1 MRFKPFDFVS
11 FIVAAL
17 VVVAFSLFAYG
28 DRAEGSQ
35 VRVETEDASFIY
47 PLGEDRELDVEGPLG
62 QTHVVIEDGRVRVTE
77 SPCREKICIAA
88 GWVSRAD
95 EWIACLPN
103 RVFLRVEGG
112 EETGVDAQTF

>member
-1 MRFKPFDFVS
+1 MKLKPFDYVS
-11 FIVAAL
+11 FAVALLVVAA
-17 VVVAFSLFAYG
+17 FSVFAYG
-28 DRAEGSQ
+28 DRTEGSQ
-35 VRVETEDASFIY
+35 VRVETEEASFIY
-47 PLGEDRELDVEGPLG
+47 PLDDPRELDVEGPLG
-62 QTHVVIEDGRVRVTE
+62 HTHVEIRDGKVRVTE

-103 RVFLRVEGG
+103 RVFLRVQGG

>member
-1 MRFKPFDFVS
+1 MKFKPFDFLA
-11 FIVAAL
+11 FAAAVL
-17 VVVAFSLFAYG
+17 VVIAFSLYAYG
-28 DRAEGSQ
+28 DRQQGSQ

-47 PLGEDRELDVEGPLG
+47 PLNENREFDVEGPLG
-62 QTHVVIEDGRVRVTE
+62 HTHVEIEDGKVRVTE

-103 RVFLRVEGG
+103 RVFLRVQGG

>member
-1 MRFKPFDFVS
+1 MKLKPFDFVS
-11 FIVAAL
+11 FVTAVL
-17 VVVAFSLFAYG
+17 VIAAFSVFAYG

-35 VRVETEDASFIY
+35 VRVETEEASYIY
-47 PLGEDRELDVEGPLG
+47 SLQQERELDVEGPLG
-62 QTHVVIEDGRVRVTE
+62 HTHIEIRDGQVRVTE

-88 GWVSRAD
+88 GWVSKAD

-103 RVFLRVEGG
+103 RVFLRVQGG